1 MEIDMMKEPDVMVYL
16 MTGFLDSGKT
26 QFLNFTLSQDYFQID
41 GKTLLILC
49 EEGEEEFAEITFCGG
64 HVVAVN
70 ITGDSCAAIYKDVG
84 RAVYGY

>member
-1 MEIDMMKEPDVMVYL
+1 MKRSTYENKRHYI
-16 MTGFLDSGKT
+16 TR
-26 QFLNFTLSQDYFQID
+26 LS
-41 GKTLLILC
+41 LLISSDYRSDV
-49 EEGEEEFAEITFCGG
+49 ESIRYAREGEEEFAEITFCGG

>member
-1 MEIDMMKEPDVMVYL
+1 MSKAYAMRK
-16 MTGFLDSGKT
+16 
-26 QFLNFTLSQDYFQID
+26 
-41 GKTLLILC
+41 
-49 EEGEEEFAEITFCGG
+49 EGEEEFAEITFCGG